1 MSDTK
6 SSLIEDKVEA
16 TVLYDYYGE
25 LLTDHQRDF
34 FEDYMFNDL
43 SLGEIASDN
52 DVSRQA
58 VHDSIRKTV
67 NTLRKYETKLHLVSN
82 TLKTADASERIGIAS
97 TGTIDKIR
105 AWEADKKIDSSV
117 ANELVSSLQSI
128 ITISDEIIGE

>member
-1 MSDTK
+1 MSENK

-67 NTLRKYETKLHLVSN
+67 NTLRKYETRLHLVSN

-97 TGTIDKIR
+97 MGMVEKIK
-105 AWEADKKIDSSV
+105 AWETDEKIDS
-117 ANELVSSLQSI
+117 AIAGELIACLQNI
-128 ITISDEIIGE
+128 CNISDEIIGE

>member
-1 MSDTK
+1 MSDNK
-6 SSLIEDKVEA
+6 SSLIEDKLEA

-43 SLGEIASDN
+43 SLGEIANDN

-82 TLKTADASERIGIAS
+82 TLKVADASERIGIAS
-97 TGTIDKIR
+97 TEAIEKIK
-105 AWEADKKIDSSV
+105 AWTADKKIDSFV
-117 ANELVSSLQSI
+117 ADELISSLQSI
-128 ITISDEIIGE
+128 CSISDEIIGE